1 MFYANRDI
9 IFTSGRIWQMNETGE
24 KKIGFLKKYKDE
36 IRLFLTIFIFLC
48 SLIGSIEYY
57 LYFTKIEFPS
67 RFRFVVAVFQS
78 TVSLFLANAKADI
91 GTPTPFLYELA
102 RFLAPLLTSYCI
114 YKAIQENFLQYFGR
128 LKYHFMHNNQ
138 IIIFGKNKASSRLID
153 QIHDANKT
161 DEKRTILLITNNKL
175 SGEERLEFEK
185 KSVHIRSVDY
195 YLEEG
200 ESDGVHSL
208 RKNLFSKL
216 NLDKTKEIVF
226 FEQDETVNYA
236 LFGELLEISPNLKSD
251 IRCAVYVSTPSIAE
265 SIVSLYDTFV
275 EKGNSSVSLIL
286 FDTAELEAIDMIR
299 QHPFHEPVISL
310 IDQENKSIESLSEIP
325 APHIVICGLGTCG
338 MAVLETVMKTGVFNT
353 GSAASTNKRTMVT
366 VIDKNNQIKKV
377 IEKEWPRI
385 DQVLDLN
392 FIYGDISESSVITAF
407 EKLPRITY
415 VALCYSQQ
423 KSNYIGLNQFKR
435 YIRYANTTHSWRD
448 MTVPIGVRME
458 ENLSFV
464 RFIEEAEHCSDYTVF
479 GFGNLETIIRMDNIL
494 RNDTEELA
502 MSYNAAYSR
511 LLAIVNKW
519 KKPEGTK
526 EDQWKTLNYELLRS
540 NRAAVMNIP
549 YFKEAIRLLK
559 PDLPDMDQLAAW
571 AGNPGAMLKAIE
583 NTKTEQL
590 VEMEHLRWM
599 NFYYSLGYVGSC
611 KSKNDRRKYMLYTE
625 DEQTWFGQ
633 VHNCLIP
640 YSDLKDNPETA
651 GTIHYDLAN
660 VIEYNEYQL

>member
-1 MFYANRDI
+1 M
-9 IFTSGRIWQMNETGE
+9 SETGE
-24 KKIGFLKKYKDE
+24 KKIGFLKRYKDE

-57 LYFTKIEFPS
+57 LYFTNIEFPS
-67 RFRFVVAVFQS
+67 TFRFIVAIFQS

-102 RFLAPLLTSYCI
+102 RFLAPLLTTYCI

-128 LKYHFMHNNQ
+128 LKYHFMHSNQ
-138 IIIFGKNKASSRLID
+138 IVIFGKNKASSRLID
-153 QIHDANKT
+153 QVHDANKAG
-161 DEKRTILLITNNKL
+161 EKRTILLVTNNKM
-175 SGEERLEFEK
+175 SGEERLDFEK

-195 YLEEG
+195 YLEEDI
-200 ESDGVHSL
+200 SKGVHSL

-216 NLDKTKEIVF
+216 NLETTKEIVF

-236 LFGELLEISPNLKSD
+236 LFGELLEISPKLNSG
-251 IRCAVYVSTPSIAE
+251 IRCAVYVSSPSIAD
-265 SIVSLYDTFV
+265 SFISLYDTFV
-275 EKGNSSVSLIL
+275 KAGNKSVSLIL
-286 FDTAELEAIDMIR
+286 FDTAELEAVDMIR

-310 IDQENKSIESLSEIP
+310 IDKENKTIESLCEIP

-338 MAVLETVMKTGVFNT
+338 MAVLETVMKAGVFNT
-353 GSAASTNKRTMVT
+353 GSTASTNRRTMVT

-435 YIRYANTTHSWRD
+435 YIRYANTAHNWPA

-458 ENLSFV
+458 ENLSFI
-464 RFIEEAEHCSDYTVF
+464 RFIEEAEHCDDYTVF

-494 RNDTEELA
+494 RNKTEELA
-502 MSYNAAYSR
+502 MSYNAEYQK
-511 LLAIVNKW
+511 LLAIISRD
-519 KKPEGTK
+519 PEPKVSK
-526 EDQWKTLNYELLRS
+526 EDQWKELSYELLRS

-549 YFKEAIRLLK
+549 FFKEAIRLLR
-559 PDLPDMDQLAAW
+559 PDLPSMEQLTEW
-571 AGNPGAMLKAIE
+571 AGKPGAILPEIE

-611 KSKNDRRKYMLYTE
+611 ESGKDKRKYMLHKE
-625 DEQTWFGQ
+625 GDQTWFGQ

-640 YSDLKDNPETA
+640 YSELKANPTTN
-651 GTIHYDLAN
+651 GTIHYDLSN
-660 VIEYNEYQL
+660 VIAYNRYQL